1 MSAFSSQDAE
11 MIELTSPLTTPKRS
25 NNTNIGISGNT
36 ATTLTLMDQQQQQQQ
51 QQQLVH
57 AEKASPIAA
66 VVVHGSGSDIVSS
79 RTMGS
84 KVRHRS

>member
-1 MSAFSSQDAE
+1 MSAFSAQDAE

-25 NNTNIGISGNT
+25 NNTNISISGNT
-36 ATTLTLMDQQQQQQQ
+36 ATALTLIDQQQQ

-57 AEKASPIAA
+57 AEKTSPIAA
-66 VVVHGSGSDIVSS
+66 VVAHGISSGSDIVSS
-79 RTMGS
+79 RNMGS